1 LRGPDR
7 VVVVGSFLGMT
18 RRLEADLGAELAEG
32 EPGVHGVGDG
42 VVAES
47 ISGGEVSRIIGVV
60 CWAGAVGWAAVSGS
74 AVVMK

>member
-1 LRGPDR
+1 LRGVDR

-32 EPGVHGVGDG
+32 EPGVHGEGDG
-42 VVAES
+42 VVAGS
-47 ISGGEVSRIIGVV
+47 ISGVV